1 MVNLLGSDSKSHYI
15 SSNYHPLR
23 RKGIGFP
30 TSVGSKGSVGSSAF
44 HSSVLVVN
52 KYFFR
57 ENHAC
62 SRLPEMLCCPA
73 QSWHLQYVLS
83 CRSLQQQ

>member
-30 TSVGSKGSVGSSAF
+30 NSVGSKGSVGSSAF